1 MSTLP
6 VVLLSNTPV
15 MDIDDLVDAVN
26 EELPES
32 VVTFVKT
39 TYPEEHWAV
48 EMEANLLERTA
59 TANEIAEFFVGACVG
74 G

>member
-1 MSTLP
+1 
-6 VVLLSNTPV
+6 

-39 TYPEEHWAV
+39 TYPEEHWAI
-48 EMEANLLERTA
+48 ELEANLLERSA
-59 TANEIAEFFVGACVG
+59 TADEIAEYFTDACVG